1 MVVASKTIIEVTV
14 IGKDRKGVV
23 ADITNFIF
31 NNGGN
36 IEKINQNVVR
46 GLFGMQLEASFADLD
61 RTKLDSGLRDLAKRL
76 QMEIKVHYQ
85 EPDRK
90 RNVAIL
96 VSKEQHCI
104 QRILLGQKKGEI
116 NANLAVVIGS
126 DPSLKSVA
134 ESAGIPFHSVSHTDQ
149 AQAEQAILSL
159 IEKYNVDLI
168 VLARYMRILTPNFV
182 WRYPNRIIN
191 IHPSLLP
198 AFPGAYA
205 YVQAYERGAKIVGC
219 TAHFVT
225 EDLDQ
230 GPIICQESFKVS
242 NTDTLDT
249 IKKKGQE
256 LEAETLFDAV
266 RLYLENRLEVY
277 WGKVQVLGQSAN
289 KTTTTTTATAATK
302 RTTTSGAKN
311 THHLQSKSTSS

>member
-1 MVVASKTIIEVTV
+1 MAAARGKTIIEVTV
-14 IGKDRKGVV
+14 VGPDRKGVV

-31 NNGGN
+31 KNSGN

-46 GLFGMQLEASFADLD
+46 GLFGMQLEASFAEIDRKQLD
-61 RTKLDSGLRDLAKRL
+61 EGLKQLSKKLS
-76 QMEIKVHYQ
+76 MEIKVHYQ
-85 EPDRK
+85 EPDRLQ
-90 RNVAIL
+90 NVAIF
-96 VSKEQHCI
+96 VSKEPHCLAK
-104 QRILLGQKKGEI
+104 LLEAKKKGEI
-116 NANLAVVIGS
+116 KANIPVIIGS
-126 DPSLKSVA
+126 DTTLKSMADEV
-134 ESAGIPFHSVSHTDQ
+134 GIPFHAIAH
-149 AQAEQAILSL
+149 AEQAEAENKILQL
-159 IEKYNVDLI
+159 IDQYNIDLI

-230 GPIICQESFKVS
+230 GPIISQESFKVS
-242 NTDTLDT
+242 KGDTLDT

-256 LEAETLFDAV
+256 MEAATLLEAV
-266 RLYLENRLEVY
+266 RLYLENKLEVY
-277 WGKVQVLGQSAN
+277 WGKVYVKDDE
-289 KTTTTTTATAATK
+289 KTK
-302 RTTTSGAKN
+302 K
-311 THHLQSKSTSS
+311 